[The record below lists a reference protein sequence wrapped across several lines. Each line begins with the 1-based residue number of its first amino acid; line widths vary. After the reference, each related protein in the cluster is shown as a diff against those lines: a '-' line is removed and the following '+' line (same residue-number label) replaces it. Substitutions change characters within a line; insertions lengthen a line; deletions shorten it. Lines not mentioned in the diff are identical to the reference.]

1 MHVCPEVLFSFPLL
15 LLISLLGCSLISIMY
30 CDSKTSCQRASHWTW
45 DGAGDPVEE
54 VGLTDKKRM
63 PGRIFGQGRAKM
75 VPQSGFGFSL
85 PRPRSTSLL
94 PAPFLSFSLPFLSLL
109 AMSALA

>member
-54 VGLTDKKRM
+54 VGLTDKKEC
-63 PGRIFGQGRAKM
+63 QGVSLVKAEQKWCLSQ
-75 VPQSGFGFSL
+75 VLGFLCHVLDPPHCYL
-85 PRPRSTSLL
+85 PRS
-94 PAPFLSFSLPFLSLL
+94 
-109 AMSALA
+109 